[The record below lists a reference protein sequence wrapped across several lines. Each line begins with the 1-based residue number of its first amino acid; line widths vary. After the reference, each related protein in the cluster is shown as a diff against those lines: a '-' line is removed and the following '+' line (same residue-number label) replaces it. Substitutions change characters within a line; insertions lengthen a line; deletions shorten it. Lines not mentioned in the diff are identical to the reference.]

1 MHIKKQRLLTPG
13 PTPLYPPALHA
24 MMASDVHHRTQD
36 FIKIQASAMQG
47 LKKAMGTSNDVLIL
61 TASGSG
67 AMEASVSNFFSN
79 GDKVVVCSAGKFGE
93 RWAEMVKAFG
103 LDAIVLTEEY
113 GSVVSP
119 ERLGETLKA
128 NPDVKGVFIQASETS
143 TGAAHDV
150 EAMAK
155 LIRETEAIFIVDAI
169 TGLGTMPLDIDGWGI
184 DICIGGSQKSFMIPP
199 GLAFISVSPKAWG
212 LNAKSCMPRYYFDL
226 KREKK
231 MADKGET
238 AWTPNTS
245 HLIALNVALEYIN
258 NLGMDKLIENAQLL
272 AKATRHAAAALGLE
286 LFSPNNP
293 GSSVTAIKA
302 PAGMDS
308 GVIVKGFRNHFGA
321 IIANGQGSMQGKIFR
336 MAHLGYFDFADM
348 FAVIAGL
355 ELLLQQNG
363 HPVELGAGVAAV
375 QRLYA
380 EVAMPQLVKA

>member
-1 MHIKKQRLLTPG
+1 
-13 PTPLYPPALHA
+13 

-47 LKKAMGTSNDVLIL
+47 LKKAMGTSNDTLIL

-119 ERLGETLKA
+119 ERLAETLKA
-128 NPDVKGVFIQASETS
+128 NPEVKGVFIQASETS

-150 EAMAK
+150 EAMARI
-155 LIRETEAIFIVDAI
+155 IRETEAIFIVDAI

-258 NLGMDKLIENAQLL
+258 TLGMDKLIENAQLL
-272 AKATRHAAAALGLE
+272 ARATRDAAAALGLE
-286 LFSPNNP
+286 LFAPKNP
-293 GSSVTAIKA
+293 GSSVTAIKS
-302 PAGMDS
+302 PAGLDS

-363 HPVELGAGVAAV
+363 HPVELGKGVAAV

-380 EVAMPQLVKA
+380 EVAMPQPVKA

>member
-1 MHIKKQRLLTPG
+1 
-13 PTPLYPPALHA
+13 
-24 MMASDVHHRTQD
+24 
-36 FIKIQASAMQG
+36 MQG
-47 LKKAMGTSNDVLIL
+47 LKKAMGTSNDTLIL

-67 AMEASVSNFFSN
+67 AMEASVSNFFSMK
-79 GDKVVVCSAGKFGE
+79 DKVVVCSAGKFGE
-93 RWAEMVKAFG
+93 RWAEMVQAFG
-103 LDAIVLTEEY
+103 LDPIVLTEPY

-119 ERLGETLKA
+119 ERLAETLGA

-155 LIRETEAIFIVDAI
+155 IIRETPAIFIVDAI
-169 TGLGTMPLDIDGWGI
+169 TGLGTMPLKIDEWGI

-199 GLAFISVSPKAWG
+199 GLAFISVSPKAWAM
-212 LNAKSCMPRYYFDL
+212 NSNSCMPRYYFDL

-231 MADKGET
+231 MADKGESS
-238 AWTPNTS
+238 WTPNTS
-245 HLIALNVALEYIN
+245 HLIALNVALQYIN
-258 NLGMDKLIENAQLL
+258 DLGMDKLIENAQLL
-272 AKATRHAAAALGLE
+272 AKATRHAAAALDLE
-286 LFSPNNP
+286 LFSPNHP
-293 GSSVTAIKA
+293 GSSVTAIKT

-308 GVIVKGFRNHFGA
+308 GLIVKGFRTHFGA

-363 HPVELGAGVAAV
+363 HPVELGKGVAAV
-375 QRLYA
+375 QKVYA
-380 EVAMPQLVKA
+380 EVAMQQPVTA